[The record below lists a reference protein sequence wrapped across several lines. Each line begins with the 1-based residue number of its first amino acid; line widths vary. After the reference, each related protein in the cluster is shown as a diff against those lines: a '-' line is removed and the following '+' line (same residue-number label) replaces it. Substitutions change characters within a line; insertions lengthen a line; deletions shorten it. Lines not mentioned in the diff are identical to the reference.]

1 MPSPLTEELITQ
13 AELEA
18 EQMIGLLRAG
28 AALVLLIWI
37 TVSFRL
43 DAPAGSALIIE
54 PIRIVT
60 VALSG
65 FLLVGLASF
74 ALARTR
80 LFRPWM
86 AFAFTAVD
94 AAVVSFGLFAVLD
107 AADLSGNWLPAVPGV
122 WLVPLLLSL
131 GAVRYRPWV
140 QVWATSLLVLGLSVA
155 VIALGFDP
163 DGPATGAGLQVDHL
177 FSVAPTLVRGVL
189 LTLTG
194 LIAAVVMWRARALL
208 LRAVA
213 EASHRADLARFLP
226 PEIAP
231 LVNSDQLAAWRK
243 GRRQQVTI
251 LFADM
256 RNSTE
261 IAEHMDPMRLSLF
274 MASFRRRVLRAAE
287 ETGGVVDKFIGDGAL
302 IVFGVPAPHPDD
314 AARALLC
321 ACKLLRQIDRWNSKR
336 SFDPLV
342 RIGIGV
348 HTGQVYCG
356 LVGDDTRLEF
366 TVLGDAVNVAA
377 RIEDATKQFGRPLL
391 ASETVVAAAG
401 ELSRWQVVSAEPL
414 RGRTDALKLLAPMG
428 EGQGSR
434 AVVDIPFYQAP
445 SRPERWDSGSPRGN

>member
-1 MPSPLTEELITQ
+1 MPSSPAEELITQ

-18 EQMIGLLRAG
+18 EQVIGLLRAG
-28 AALVLLIWI
+28 AALVLLVWI

-43 DAPAGSALIIE
+43 DAPAGSAPIIE

-60 VALSG
+60 VALGG

-74 ALARTR
+74 ALARAR

-86 AFAFTAVD
+86 AFALTAVD
-94 AAVVSFGLFAVLD
+94 AAVLSLGVYAVLGS
-107 AADLSGNWLPAVPGV
+107 AALSGNWLPALPGV

-140 QVWATSLLVLGLSVA
+140 QVWATFLLVLGLSVA

-163 DGPATGAGLQVDHL
+163 DGPAAEVSQQVSHL
-177 FSVAPTLVRGVL
+177 FSIAPTLVRGVL
-189 LTLTG
+189 LALTG
-194 LIAAVVMWRARALL
+194 LIAAVVMWRTRTLL

-213 EASHRADLARFLP
+213 EASHRAELARFLP
-226 PEIAP
+226 AEIAP
-231 LVNSDQLAAWRK
+231 LVNSDQLAAWRQ
-243 GRRQQVTI
+243 GRRQQVSI
-251 LFADM
+251 LFVDM

-261 IAEHMDPMRLSLF
+261 LAEHMDPMQLSVL
-274 MASFRRRVLRAAE
+274 MVSFRRRVLQAAG

-302 IVFGVPAPHPDD
+302 IVFGIPEPRPDD

-321 ACKLLRQIDRWNSKR
+321 ARKLLHHIDRWNLKR
-336 SFDPLV
+336 RFDPLV

-356 LVGDDTRLEF
+356 LVGDDARLEF

-391 ASETVVAAAG
+391 ASESVVAAAG
-401 ELSRWQVVSAEPL
+401 ELNRWRVISGEPL
-414 RGRTDALKLLAPMG
+414 RGRTDVIRVLAPVG
-428 EGQGSR
+428 E
-434 AVVDIPFYQAP
+434 
-445 SRPERWDSGSPRGN
+445 